1 VPFVGLI
8 RAQKHVSKDMTLQDY
23 YVHMITTATMV
34 QDDRKK
40 EEGGLFRGT
49 GGDDCEI
56 KRS

>member
-1 VPFVGLI
+1 
-8 RAQKHVSKDMTLQDY
+8 MTLQDY